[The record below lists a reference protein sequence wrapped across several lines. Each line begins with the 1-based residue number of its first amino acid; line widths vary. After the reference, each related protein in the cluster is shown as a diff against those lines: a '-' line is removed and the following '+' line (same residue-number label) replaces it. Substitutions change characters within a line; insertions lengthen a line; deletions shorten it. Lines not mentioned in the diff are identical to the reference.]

1 MRHFRLSS
9 MLLIVA
15 FVGLPTLAHAQKKNR
30 GDRNKITQEELVQSA
45 GLSSTAF
52 ELIRTLRPYWLEPPR
67 GRVSSPNGDGFRDGG
82 SDLNGT
88 AIEVVVYIN
97 GDRQPSV
104 EQLKTL
110 RVVSILEMRYL
121 DQQRALQMRGPGHE
135 LGVIEVTLQDASK
148 R

>member
-15 FVGLPTLAHAQKKNR
+15 CVGLPTLAHAQKKNR
-30 GDRNKITQEELVQSA
+30 GDRNRITNEEVLQSS
-45 GLSSTAF
+45 GLGSTAYD
-52 ELIRTLRPYWLEPPR
+52 LIHILRPYWLEPPR
-67 GRVSSPNGDGFRDGG
+67 GRVASPNGDGYRDGG

-88 AIEVVVYIN
+88 AVEVVLYVD
-97 GDRQPSV
+97 GTRQPSV

-110 RVVSILEMRYL
+110 RVASILEMRYL
-121 DQQRALQMRGPGHE
+121 DQQRALQLRGPGHE
-135 LGVIEVTLQDASK
+135 MGVIEITLKDASK